1 MTKNGP
7 GQGPDFGTQ
16 EGMSLALSYLEDPSD
31 VECPRCGRDLI
42 EVVGYL
48 DAGSIGSGQL
58 LPTAPDDEYTVV
70 LFCHGCRNAAA
81 LELSREAA

>member
-1 MTKNGP
+1 
-7 GQGPDFGTQ
+7 
-16 EGMSLALSYLEDPSD
+16 
-31 VECPRCGRDLI
+31 
-42 EVVGYL
+42 
-48 DAGSIGSGQL
+48 L